1 MYLLDFVNKI
11 IRQILLILTLLK
23 KLKLLR
29 HSIIVYTVYQ
39 WQNTYIYPQ
48 CLAFITDHVA
58 NMEYLREPSHGQTC
72 HYNNIGVNKKK
83 CNVLT

>member
-1 MYLLDFVNKI
+1 M
-11 IRQILLILTLLK
+11 
-23 KLKLLR
+23 
-29 HSIIVYTVYQ
+29 YTVYQ